1 MPVITDDPEFSSCSP
16 YHQPRSLWIF
26 ICLLDILDFCRH
38 LFSACLKWN
47 FLFSL
52 FLSYFLF
59 SLSLFNFLSDPSIS
73 CFLIL
78 VVLPSTQWKIKTIR
92 AILVSLF
99 KIIHLQFVIAKSYIF
114 YLLPLLI
121 QLLLFISVNYLIIL
135 TGFLTC
141 SWVSTLISLQA
152 FPSQYRQVVL
162 KDPNLFVMPQLF
174 FSLFFMTLHNLA
186 IAFLISALFFPCV
199 FILCILVT
207 LVAFQFLHMSSPSL
221 PLFSTGWTFCLK
233 CYHWP
238 YLN

>member
-1 MPVITDDPEFSSCSP
+1 MSKMEF
-16 YHQPRSLWIF
+16 F
-26 ICLLDILDFCRH
+26 I
-38 LFSACLKWN
+38 
-47 FLFSL
+47 FSL
-52 FLSYFLF
+52 ALFFYFLF

-121 QLLLFISVNYLIIL
+121 QLLLFISVYYLIIL
-135 TGFLTC
+135 TGFLTF
-141 SWVSTLISLQA
+141 SWVSTLTSLQA

-186 IAFLISALFFPCV
+186 IAYFSFLISALFFPCF

-207 LVAFQFLHMSSPSL
+207 LVAFQFLHMPSPSL
-221 PLFSTGWTFCLK
+221 PLFSTG
-233 CYHWP
+233 
-238 YLN
+238 